1 MRGLERGPEGL
12 VWPADRD
19 ETSAVLD
26 SKARGRVPD
35 DGPSEPRPEPGEEL
49 ATSYQDGDSRQRS
62 RQGQGGRAGEHGDRG
77 AVRAAGAVAEGGPC
91 TTSQRHPE
99 SRGNWLVL
107 GARPEAIRSCCAEKR
122 HGPAD
127 ISARRCRVEQGLSGT
142 TAGAGSED
150 GTAVGIL
157 SERVTA
163 ETGTGN
169 VWPAVETAKGE
180 RGSESEC
187 I

>member
-1 MRGLERGPEGL
+1 MTAHLN
-12 VWPADRD
+12 RD
-19 ETSAVLD
+19 QNLARSWRRVTRTGIPGSA
-26 SKARGRVPD
+26 
-35 DGPSEPRPEPGEEL
+35 PSR
-49 ATSYQDGDSRQRS
+49 AK
-62 RQGQGGRAGEHGDRG
+62 GGRAGEHGDRG

-107 GARPEAIRSCCAEKR
+107 GARPEAIKSCCAEKR